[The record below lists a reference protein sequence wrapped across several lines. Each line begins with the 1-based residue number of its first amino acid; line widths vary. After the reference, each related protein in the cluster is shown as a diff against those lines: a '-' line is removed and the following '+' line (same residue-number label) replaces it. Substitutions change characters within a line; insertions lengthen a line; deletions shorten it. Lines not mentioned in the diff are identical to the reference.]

1 MNHVRSIPQLSL
13 VLLSLLLP
21 KNLFCAEEDR
31 DDSFHLF
38 RDLEE
43 VKRIDTQLADH
54 LPVYYNTSM
63 MGGYFIMPSARMEKS
78 GEIAFG
84 ASIAKPYDI
93 YGLNFQVFDRL
104 ELSLNY
110 RVYTGILEQN
120 FGKEG
125 FGDDAERIGN
135 VKLGLLT
142 KKDGFPALPEISVGI
157 EDFIGTKRFN
167 AQYGVLTKQFLEIGL
182 ECSFGWG
189 HGRIKGPFGGFSWTP
204 LRDRS
209 TPFFKDLSI
218 VAEYDA
224 TNYKKHCSEHPQGR
238 EVNSRINAG
247 LAWLGWD
254 TIQLSL
260 SSLRGKTLAGTASLR
275 YPLGSSH
282 GLFTK
287 TGDPAPYKSPVN
299 TEPLGIVRSESTFIQ
314 ELAYAFSEQG
324 LDLYL
329 AFLEPKEG
337 ILYLKIINNR
347 YREIRMVR
355 ERLRHVLASLLPSN
369 ISLCHVLLEEGG
381 VDCQTYTFRRK
392 DLTEYKAGV
401 LSDFEMDVLSSP
413 QEAIPLPSEYEAI
426 KLFER
431 RKPIWTFTIRPR
443 LLSFFGSSTGKF
455 KYNLGVLA
463 SPEGYIFNQVYYKLQ
478 MSYSVRSSMQNLTG
492 TDKLNPSRLPIV
504 RSDSLRYFQTN
515 SFSMEQAYMQRS
527 WNLGRGVFYRFAGGY
542 FEPAYGG
549 GAMELLYFPV
559 NSNWAVGGEA
569 AVVWKRH
576 YHGVKFRR
584 TTYQLKGN
592 QYEIIPFLGVQYFL
606 DVYYDFK
613 PLSIDFLVTA
623 GQFLA
628 KDKGAR
634 LDVGRYFKS
643 GLRFS
648 VWCTWTNGHD
658 QVNGHTYF
666 DKGFSFMIP
675 LDFFLRKSSRNY
687 VGYAMSAW
695 LRDVGAQACTGKKL
709 YETLQEARLQK
720 GAF

>member
-1 MNHVRSIPQLSL
+1 MHRITLLLFL
-13 VLLSLLLP
+13 VFPMTHLLSQTID
-21 KNLFCAEEDR
+21 K
-31 DDSFHLF
+31 DDSAPLF

-43 VKRIDTQLADH
+43 VKHIDRQLADR

-63 MGGYFIMPSARMEKS
+63 MGGYFIMPSARMEKT
-78 GEIAFG
+78 GEIGFG
-84 ASIAKPYDI
+84 ASLAKPYDI

-110 RVYTGILEQN
+110 RIYKGIVEQN

-135 VKLGLLT
+135 VKVGLLT
-142 KKDGFPALPEISVGI
+142 RKDGFPLLPEISVGI

-167 AQYGVLTKQFLEIGL
+167 AQYGVLTKQFLDFDL

-204 LRDRS
+204 LRKRS

-224 TNYKKHCSEHPQGR
+224 TNYKKHPSEHPKGR
-238 EVNSRINAG
+238 EVSSRINAG
-247 LAWLGWD
+247 IAWLGWD
-254 TIQLSL
+254 TLQLSL
-260 SSLRGKTLAGTASLR
+260 SSLRGKTLAGSASLR
-275 YPLGSSH
+275 YPLGSSE
-282 GLFTK
+282 GLFAK
-287 TGDPAPYKSPVN
+287 TGDKSLYKSPVN
-299 TEPLGIVRSESTFIQ
+299 TEPLGVVRTDHMFIQ

-329 AFLEPKEG
+329 AYLEPEKQ
-337 ILYLKIINNR
+337 ILYLKVINNK
-347 YREIRMVR
+347 YRSIKVVR
-355 ERLRHVLASLLPSN
+355 ERLLHLLSSLLPSN
-369 ISLCHVLLEEGG
+369 ISICHVLLEEGG
-381 VDCQTYTFRRK
+381 IDCQTYTFRTK
-392 DLTEYKAGV
+392 DLKEYQKGGI
-401 LSDFEMDVLSSP
+401 SDFEMSMLSSAK
-413 QEAIPLPSEYEAI
+413 EVIPLPSEYESI

-431 RKPIWTFTIRPR
+431 RKPIWTFTVRPR

-455 KYNLGVLA
+455 KYSFGALA

-478 MSYSVRSSMQNLTG
+478 VSYSILSSLQNLTG

-504 RSDSLRYFQTN
+504 RSDSLSYFQPN

-527 WNLGRGVFYRFAGGY
+527 WNLGKGVFSRLATGY

-549 GAMELLYFPV
+549 GAFELLYFPV
-559 NSNWAVGGEA
+559 NSNWAVGGEV

-576 YHGVKFRR
+576 YHGVKLKRS
-584 TTYQLKGN
+584 TYQLQGN
-592 QYEIIPFLGVQYFL
+592 EYVKIPFLGVQYFL
-606 DVYYDFK
+606 DIYYDFK

-648 VWCTWTNGHD
+648 VWCTWTNGND

-675 LDFFLRKSSRNY
+675 LDFFLTKSSRNY

-695 LRDVGAQACTGKKL
+695 LRDVGAQANTGKKL
-709 YETLQEARLQK
+709 YGTLQEARLEK
-720 GAF
+720 GAD